1 MYRLVIWLL
10 LLGLSQPL
18 LASRLPALS
27 VESSDQVRLFNVRLR
42 EEAGVW
48 LIKGRVTRS
57 DKEQKVS
64 GGRII
69 ATLPKS
75 DRVLAETHFNPQ
87 FVHRKTKRA
96 SYFTLRITAGGGT
109 MPERILIHY
118 RH

>member
-10 LLGLSQPL
+10 LLGLNQPL

-64 GGRII
+64 GGRIV

-75 DRVLAETHFNPQ
+75 EKVLAETRFNPQ
-87 FVHRKTKRA
+87 FLHRKTKRA
-96 SYFTLRITAGGGT
+96 SYFTLRIKPRDGAA
-109 MPERILIHY
+109 PETIRIHFQ
-118 RH
+118 H